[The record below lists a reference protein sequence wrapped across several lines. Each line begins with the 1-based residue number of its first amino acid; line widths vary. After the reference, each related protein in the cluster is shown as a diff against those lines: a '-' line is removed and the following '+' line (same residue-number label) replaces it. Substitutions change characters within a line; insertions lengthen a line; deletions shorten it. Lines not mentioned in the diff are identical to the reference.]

1 MKKLILIGLS
11 LAALAAPA
19 IADAKLHVTASFS
32 ILGDMV
38 KRVGGDLVDVS
49 TIVGPDADTHVYEP
63 KPADVQLISKSQVLF
78 VNGLGFEGWMT
89 RFVDSSGFKGQVVT
103 VSAGV
108 ASRQMEDDGK
118 EITDPHAWQN
128 LANGLIYVRNIE
140 LGLCAADPTDCGTFK
155 QNADAYSAEITA
167 LDTEVKAA
175 IAKVEVQKR
184 LVITTHDAF
193 GYFGAAYGVKFEAPE
208 GFSTESEAAAGD
220 VAKLIT
226 QIKAQHAT
234 ALFFENMSDPR
245 LIEQIG
251 RETGV
256 NPGGKLFADALSQDE
271 GGGSYLE
278 FFRHN
283 VKLLV
288 AAMSGPA

>member
-1 MKKLILIGLS
+1 MEKFLITVGLFT
-11 LAALAAPA
+11 ALATPA
-19 IADAKLHVTASFS
+19 FSAEKLKVTASFS

-49 TIVGPDADTHVYEP
+49 VIVGPDSDTHTYEP
-63 KPADVQLISKSQVLF
+63 KPADVQGLVKSNVLI
-78 VNGLGFEGWMT
+78 VNGLGFEGWMD
-89 RFVDSSGFKGQVVT
+89 RLVQSSKFKGEVVT
-103 VSAGV
+103 VSKDV
-108 ASRQMEDDGK
+108 ASRKMEDDGK

-128 LANGLIYVRNIE
+128 LANGVIYVKNIAD
-140 LGLCAADPTDCGTFK
+140 GLCAADANDCDTFK
-155 QNADAYSAEITA
+155 KNAADYTAELIA
-167 LDTEVKAA
+167 LDTEVKSQ
-175 IAKVEVQKR
+175 IASVPTTKR

-226 QIKAQHAT
+226 QIKAEHAT

-245 LIEQIG
+245 IIEQIA

-256 NPGGKLFADALSQDE
+256 KAGGTLFADALSKEE

-278 FFRHN
+278 MFKHN
-283 VKLLV
+283 IALLV
-288 AAMSGPA
+288 PAMRGS

>member
-1 MKKLILIGLS
+1 MKKFLIAVGLTTA
-11 LAALAAPA
+11 LATPALAA
-19 IADAKLHVTASFS
+19 DKLKVTASFS

-49 TIVGPDADTHVYEP
+49 TIVGPDADTHTYEP
-63 KPADVQLISKSQVLF
+63 KPADVQGLVKSQLLI
-78 VNGLGFEGWMT
+78 VNGLGFEGWMD
-89 RFVDSSGFKGQVVT
+89 RLEQSSGFKGKVT
-103 VSAGV
+103 TASTGV
-108 ASRQMEDDGK
+108 KSRTMEDDGK

-128 LANGLIYVRNIE
+128 LANGLIYVKNIAD
-140 LGLCAADPTDCGTFK
+140 GLCAADAKDCDTFK
-155 QNADAYSAEITA
+155 KNAADYSAEINA
-167 LDTEVKAA
+167 LDSDVKTKITAVA
-175 IAKVEVQKR
+175 PDKR

-226 QIKAQHAT
+226 QIRSEHAT

-245 LIEQIG
+245 IVEQIA

-256 NPGGKLFADALSQDE
+256 KAGGTLFADALSTEE

-278 FFRHN
+278 MFRHN
-283 VKLLV
+283 ISLLV
-288 AAMSGPA
+288 PAMRGS

>member
-1 MKKLILIGLS
+1 MKKFLIAVGLTTA
-11 LAALAAPA
+11 LATPALAA
-19 IADAKLHVTASFS
+19 DKLKVTASFS

-49 TIVGPDADTHVYEP
+49 TIVGPDADTHTYEP
-63 KPADVQLISKSQVLF
+63 KPADVQGLVKSQVLI
-78 VNGLGFEGWMT
+78 VNGLGFEGWMD
-89 RFVDSSGFKGQVVT
+89 RLVQSAKFKGEVITASKGVV
-103 VSAGV
+103 
-108 ASRQMEDDGK
+108 SRKMEDDGK

-128 LANGLIYVRNIE
+128 LSNGVIYVNNIAA
-140 LGLCAADPTDCGTFK
+140 GLCAADAKDCDTFK
-155 QNADAYSAEITA
+155 KNAAGYTAELTA
-167 LDTEVKAA
+167 LDADVKTQ
-175 IAKVEVQKR
+175 IASVPEAKR

-226 QIKAQHAT
+226 QIKSEHAT

-245 LIEQIG
+245 IIEQIA

-256 NPGGKLFADALSQDE
+256 KAGGTLFADALSTEE
-271 GGGSYLE
+271 GGSSYLE
-278 FFRHN
+278 MFNHN
-283 VKLLV
+283 ISLLV
-288 AAMSGPA
+288 PAMRGS

>member
-1 MKKLILIGLS
+1 MKTFLIAVGLTTA
-11 LAALAAPA
+11 LATPALAA
-19 IADAKLHVTASFS
+19 DKLKVTASFS

-49 TIVGPDADTHVYEP
+49 TIVGPDADTHTYEP
-63 KPADVQLISKSQVLF
+63 KPADVTGLVKSQVLI
-78 VNGLGFEGWMT
+78 VNGLGFEGWME
-89 RFVDSSGFKGQVVT
+89 RLVQSSKFKGEVITASKGVV
-103 VSAGV
+103 
-108 ASRQMEDDGK
+108 SRKMEDDGK

-128 LANGLIYVRNIE
+128 LSNGVIYVNNIAA
-140 LGLCAADPTDCGTFK
+140 GLCAADAKDCDTFK
-155 QNADAYSAEITA
+155 QNAADYTAELTA
-167 LDTEVKAA
+167 LDADVKSQIGA
-175 IAKVEVQKR
+175 VPQDKR

-226 QIKAQHAT
+226 QIKSEHAT

-245 LIEQIG
+245 IIEQIA

-256 NPGGKLFADALSQDE
+256 KAGGTLFADALSTEE
-271 GGGSYLE
+271 GGSSYLE
-278 FFRHN
+278 MFKHN
-283 VKLLV
+283 ISLLV
-288 AAMSGPA
+288 PAMRGS